1 MTCDAGIA
9 ISEDSALR
17 NDHFE
22 PKNAREQDRRI
33 SRRASVSLGAVSG
46 AALGLLL
53 CLALAACTAG
63 QAPAV
68 ATSPTAGATAAATS
82 AIATPSGPITITYW
96 ETDADDADVLLDA
109 LAAEFMKANPAI
121 TVKRAHYSYDDLRN
135 EFRAQSFNGQPPEL
149 VRAPGEFAGPFSE
162 LRIVH
167 PLDEIFSKDFLD
179 QYLTGALAGATTQGK
194 LWGLPDNYGNHLM
207 LLYNKALVTDVPLNT
222 DAWIAQLKALTDPA
236 IPQYGLAYPLEE
248 SYWLIP
254 WLAGFGGWPMDA
266 TDRPALDTV
275 EMANALQ
282 FLYDLKAT
290 HHVVPE
296 KADYD
301 AAFDFFRQ
309 GKAAYIIDGTWN
321 LDRYADLG
329 IDVGAAPLPVVSAT
343 GLKPAPMA
351 TGRYW
356 LISDKA
362 EGAALDAA
370 ARFVEFMTS
379 ADAQGQWLAKM
390 KRLPSDKA
398 AAQSELITD
407 DPILAA
413 AMMQLHVTRRAA
425 TGGHG
430 LRLEPDRCAP
440 VRGDGRQRGRRKTR
454 PRPCRPTLR
463 RASRTWAAGP
473 LPHRRQA
480 IDGGRW

>member
-1 MTCDAGIA
+1 
-9 ISEDSALR
+9 
-17 NDHFE
+17 
-22 PKNAREQDRRI
+22 
-33 SRRASVSLGAVSG
+33 
-46 AALGLLL
+46 
-53 CLALAACTAG
+53 
-63 QAPAV
+63 
-68 ATSPTAGATAAATS
+68 
-82 AIATPSGPITITYW
+82 
-96 ETDADDADVLLDA
+96 
-109 LAAEFMKANPAI
+109 MKANPGI

-135 EFRAQSFNGQPPEL
+135 EFRAKSFNGQPPEL

-162 LRIVH
+162 LKIVH

-207 LLYNKALVTDVPLNT
+207 LLYNKALVTDVPQNT
-222 DAWIAQLKALTDPA
+222 DGWIAQLKTLTDPA

-266 TDRPALDTV
+266 ADRPALDTV

-321 LDRYADLG
+321 LDRYTDLG

-343 GLKPAPMA
+343 GLKPASMA

-390 KRLPSDKA
+390 KRLPSNKEA
-398 AAQSELITD
+398 ATERADRRRSDPGRGD
-407 DPILAA
+407 DAVA
-413 AMMQLHVTRRAA
+413 RGARRAA
-425 TGGHG
+425 GAGHG
-430 LRLEPDRCAP
+430 VRLERDRRPP
-440 VRGDGRQRGRRKTR
+440 VRGHGRCADAGKRGRGHAG
-454 PRPCRPTLR
+454 R
-463 RASRTWAAGP
+463 RRGV
-473 LPHRRQA
+473 HRRY
-480 IDGGRW
+480 GRRPAGTHTYAGEVKGDAGWHASCYLITSFDPAPQRK